1 MVPWNLYTNFS
12 KVTIVSWKKYLLNI
26 EENYL
31 GVFPGSF
38 IYTFTNKVTD
48 SCRDGW
54 NVRNFSA
61 SQILII
67 GGRWNVQNSWWVK
80 CTKLDD
86 LSEIWIWMLQY
97 LRCLSC
103 KHNPNIQNN
112 DIDVGFTTNKKPML
126 LQLKQHKY
134 WSIDIQSSR

>member
-1 MVPWNLYTNFS
+1 
-12 KVTIVSWKKYLLNI
+12 
-26 EENYL
+26 
-31 GVFPGSF
+31 
-38 IYTFTNKVTD
+38 
-48 SCRDGW
+48 
-54 NVRNFSA
+54 
-61 SQILII
+61 
-67 GGRWNVQNSWWVK
+67 
-80 CTKLDD
+80 
-86 LSEIWIWMLQY
+86 MLQY